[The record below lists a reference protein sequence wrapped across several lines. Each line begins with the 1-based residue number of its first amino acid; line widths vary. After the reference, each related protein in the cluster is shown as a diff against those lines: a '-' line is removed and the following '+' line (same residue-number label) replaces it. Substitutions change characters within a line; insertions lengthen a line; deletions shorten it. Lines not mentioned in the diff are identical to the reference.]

1 MPTSTEFFGYHFTNL
16 GPLTT
21 TYEPPASCTTATTDH
36 LYYANASEL
45 SDLYGAVS
53 CGDKMGDC
61 YPSGSAHDEITSR
74 NLKIGG
80 HPTVGFFS
88 PGVICPKGWTTAGVF
103 AQGDEATKD
112 GVFTKDLTA
121 DRQLGAEDIWGG
133 VLEPGETLAL
143 CCPSGWTGG
152 ALGWNCI
159 SSVKP
164 FESGTYSSYCQR
176 TAPLSALATAKT
188 VGTSVLSDAIFSL
201 GTFDGNEMTVPFRTG
216 AGGAWPTDLSEV
228 AVIKS
233 FPAVGMVYKEEDMED
248 ANENESDGKDDDN
261 AASTM
266 NGAGFAPIVAVIVS
280 MFVGVGMFFN

>member
-45 SDLYGAVS
+45 SSQYGAVS
-53 CGDKMGDC
+53 CGAKMGDC
-61 YPSGSAHDEITSR
+61 YPSGSAHDKITSR

-80 HPTVGFFS
+80 HPTVDFFS

-103 AQGDEATKD
+103 ARGDEATKD
-112 GVFTKDLTA
+112 GVFTKAVTVDY
-121 DRQLGAEDIWGG
+121 QLGVEDIWGG

-152 ALGWNCI
+152 ALGWGCL

-164 FESGTYSSYCQR
+164 FESGTYSNYCQR
-176 TAPLSALATAKT
+176 TAPLSALASAKT

-201 GTFDGNEMTVPFRTG
+201 RTFDGTGMTVPFT
-216 AGGAWPTDLSEV
+216 AASGAWPTDLSDV
-228 AVIKS
+228 AIIKR
-233 FPAVGMVYKEEDMED
+233 FPAVGMVYKEEDMKD
-248 ANENESDGKDDDN
+248 ANETESEGTDDDN